1 MGPHCSRGNLA
12 WGCKSAEIFEQAA
25 LLASDRIIKEQEPM
39 GRHKLGGP
47 DCVGRVGRQT
57 AQKTWRKGLLIF
69 TQGVGP
75 RTYRQALNLYP

>member
-47 DCVGRVGRQT
+47 DCVGRVGRPKDMEEG
-57 AQKTWRKGLLIF
+57 AFNIRAHLL
-69 TQGVGP
+69 TG
-75 RTYRQALNLYP
+75 T